1 MSQQGLMEMEARN
14 SPLTNNSRMISLR
27 STGLL
32 RQPCCSHCLYQEDHH
47 VCLEQTPC
55 RNLVGIICAH
65 AGSLSPQ
72 CSSRQHERPQDSYN
86 TLDGPQLSRLD
97 CVGLCLDDR
106 SSPHAREKFLGLA
119 CPLRPGT
126 SSNVNAVRLVPPASH
141 TVVIIRLSQLLLAHR
156 DRLLD
161 PTAFGDPT
169 PARYRVERPETTKR
183 KIVPSRPFRPT
194 RPTDDR
200 RTLAQALPER
210 RATQTGLRYSDGHT
224 ET

>member
-1 MSQQGLMEMEARN
+1 METEARY
-14 SPLTNNSRMISLR
+14 SPLTNKSRMISLR

-55 RNLVGIICAH
+55 RNLVGFICAH
-65 AGSLSPQ
+65 AGSLSLQ
-72 CSSRQHERPQDSYN
+72 CRSGQHERPQDSYN
-86 TLDGPQLSRLD
+86 TLDGPQLSRLG

-106 SSPHAREKFLGLA
+106 SGSHAREKFLGLA

-126 SSNVNAVRLVPPASH
+126 PSDVNAVRLVPPAPH
-141 TVVIIRLSQLLLAHR
+141 TVVIDRLRLRWHAHH

-161 PTAFGDPT
+161 AAALGNSTPTRHRA
-169 PARYRVERPETTKR
+169 ERTEMTKR
-183 KIVPSRPFRPT
+183 KIVPNPPFRLT

-200 RTLAQALPER
+200 RTLARALPGKR
-210 RATQTGLRYSDGHT
+210 VTRTGLPYNDDRT
-224 ET
+224 AT